1 MRGLRLVQATNI
13 RIISKGQTS
22 DLCFL
27 FKLTPS
33 RTRREHDLVVAGKV
47 SFSST
52 VGYV

>member
-1 MRGLRLVQATNI
+1 MKGFRLVQATNI
-13 RIISKGQTS
+13 GIISKGQTS
-22 DLCFL
+22 GFL

-47 SFSST
+47 SLSST